1 MYDVNMQDHK
11 LRQAE
16 FNFNLQGHKLRQAEL
31 IQEAEKVRLI
41 QSLKGNQFHSRGF
54 ARKIQGLISI
64 ILP

>member
-1 MYDVNMQDHK
+1 MLNI
-11 LRQAE
+11 
-16 FNFNLQGHKLRQAEL
+16 NLQDHKLRQAEL

-41 QSLKGNQFHSRGF
+41 RSLKENKSPARGV